1 MADYTLHCFLQ
12 SGNAY
17 KAALMLQL
25 AGADWQPQFVD
36 FMNGGHREPEFR
48 ALTEMGEVPVL
59 IDHTT
64 QEDGDDLVITQSG
77 VILWHLA
84 DRFEQFAA
92 TNAAEHREI
101 LRWLLWDNH
110 KFTGYLSVY
119 RFLNKFMGK
128 GDTPEA
134 EFMKGRMI
142 TAFKTLERRME
153 GRDWVATDHM
163 SIADISL
170 VGYCY
175 WPDHFGTDWSTYPN
189 IEKWL
194 ARIADHPNYKT
205 PEEILPTS
213 A

>member
-1 MADYTLHCFLQ
+1 MADYTLHCFLE

-25 AGADWQPQFVD
+25 AGADWQAHYVD
-36 FMNGGHREPEFR
+36 FFKGGNRTPEFR
-48 ALTEMGEVPVL
+48 AINELGEVPVL
-59 IDHTT
+59 IDHT
-64 QEDGDDLVITQSG
+64 QGDISISQSG
-77 VILWHLA
+77 VILWHMA
-84 DRFEQFAA
+84 DRFPQFAA
-92 TNAAEHREI
+92 TNAEEHREV

-142 TAFKTLERRME
+142 TAFKTLDRRLD
-153 GRDWVATDHM
+153 GRDWVAADHM
-163 SIADISL
+163 TIADMSL
-170 VGYCY
+170 AGYCY
-175 WPDHFGTDWSTYPN
+175 WPDHYGTDWSTYPH

-205 PEEILPTS
+205 PEDILPAS
-213 A
+213 AEDA